1 MRPGEVYPGVEYD
14 SERIT
19 DMKETDKDTR
29 PAEETREEA
38 GQEAQAVAENDEE
51 VKGSEENTSGD
62 SEVEKLSIELQ
73 ESKDKYLRLYSEFEN
88 FRRRTAKEKL
98 DLISTANE
106 ELMTA
111 LLPVMDDF
119 ERAAKSID
127 EEGADK
133 KGIKEGLELVFSK
146 FRKTLE
152 QKGLKAMDAGEGS
165 DFDPEFHEAISQI
178 PAPSKKLK
186 GKVVD
191 VVEKG
196 YMLKDKVIRYAKV
209 VIGS

>member
-1 MRPGEVYPGVEYD
+1 MKD
-14 SERIT
+14 SEKNT
-19 DMKETDKDTR
+19 KHT
-29 PAEETREEA
+29 EETQEENNTSQS
-38 GQEAQAVAENDEE
+38 QEAVADQEEQAENVTDTAQADDE
-51 VKGSEENTSGD
+51 VQ
-62 SEVEKLSIELQ
+62 KLSIELQ

-106 ELMTA
+106 ELMSA

-119 ERAAKSID
+119 QRASKSMS
-127 EEGADK
+127 EEGTSIESAR
-133 KGIKEGLELVFSK
+133 EGLDLVFNK
-146 FRKTLE
+146 FKKTLE
-152 QKGLKAMDAGEGS
+152 GKGLKAMDTGEGS
-165 DFDPEFHEAISQI
+165 DFDPDFHEAITQI
-178 PAPSKKLK
+178 EAPSKKLK